1 MIALY
6 KRNNQ
11 NIISSKNNV
20 STNLIINFVKILIDF
35 DLSSN
40 TDVTMKIRIIEIQYS
55 SSSTSLSDDDNILKN
70 DLNKNIQNIVYFTTY
85 IINKVILFELS
96 YLLSSFALPRLV
108 ASARHIAAVSVPMSL
123 LSGTI
128 IFAVS

>member
-70 DLNKNIQNIVYFTTY
+70 DLNKNIQNIVYFKNIY
-85 IINKVILFELS
+85 HK
-96 YLLSSFALPRLV
+96 
-108 ASARHIAAVSVPMSL
+108 
-123 LSGTI
+123 
-128 IFAVS
+128 